1 MPSARYREWF
11 DAIRNK
17 RRVCYIYQGKPRDGC
32 PHVLGLDKDGEEKVL
47 VHRIVPGG
55 SQPQWRCLFVAETAI
70 AGPAQGPWLE
80 GNSHKQRNSC
90 IVDVHIES
98 IAQRS
103 SDSTGPRRKS
113 SGRRGRRAPKAAR
126 KRRSPARA
134 SVQVFLN
141 CVGGARPGQSRAKNK
156 SPGHFRDRGF
166 LNCSGG
172 FSPPAL

>member
-11 DAIRNK
+11 DAILNK

-47 VHRIVPGG
+47 VHRIVPSG

-90 IVDVHIES
+90 IVDVHIDVNRAAE
-98 IAQRS
+98 QRF
-103 SDSTGPRRKS
+103 DWAAAKKQRPPRKASAKS
-113 SGRRGRRAPKAAR
+113 S
-126 KRRSPARA
+126 
-134 SVQVFLN
+134 
-141 CVGGARPGQSRAKNK
+141 AKK
-156 SPGHFRDRGF
+156 KKPRTR
-166 LNCSGG
+166 
-172 FSPPAL
+172 